1 MIRSTIILCASVI
14 ATCFACA
21 PSPRV
26 VTPSP
31 RVVTTSVC
39 DPTNP
44 SSFGDFV
51 QLLVAMTPPYDPSN
65 LIAPPTNSIT
75 PLPKTDQRRS
85 DLVNAFAAAPM
96 TFRTA
101 LCRVDGIYIDANAS
115 TSWGF
120 RTPTTLQRYI
130 GLSAS
135 LWSPGPGATIF
146 SDYETQRLQRAS
158 NSTLVSYKIDPS
170 SGTDTSQE
178 TVLAAL
184 AHEYGHILWYDT
196 FKSNGNYPG
205 GATQF
210 GPNDP
215 TSCKFYHSWNAP
227 LTGPGR
233 FRQFAAIDLGSRG
246 NVINEHATNAS
257 SDNVKLQDLNSDIH
271 GATRSNLPRHL
282 AKLYSTNGRWAS
294 LLSALSIDEDWIETF
309 ELLVLENSTPPLTG
323 LQLVISGA
331 NSGNIP
337 GDDHLHKKGELK
349 KKEDCVSS
357 LTHLP

>member
-1 MIRSTIILCASVI
+1 MIRSAIIVCAI
-14 ATCFACA
+14 TATCFACA
-21 PSPRV
+21 PAAPPGASATSHRV
-26 VTPSP
+26 V
-31 RVVTTSVC
+31 RTSVC
-39 DPTNP
+39 DPNNP
-44 SSFGDFV
+44 LSFGDFV
-51 QLLVAMTPPYDPSN
+51 QLLAITTPLYDPVK

-75 PLPKTDQRRS
+75 SLPQIDQRRS
-85 DLVNAFAAAPM
+85 DLVNAFTAAPM

-101 LCRVDGIYIDANAS
+101 LCAVDGIYIDANAS

-120 RTPTTLQRYI
+120 RTQTNPPQRYI

-158 NSTLVSYKIDPS
+158 NSTIVSYKIDPS
-170 SGTDTSQE
+170 TGTDTSQE

-196 FKSNGNYPG
+196 FNSNGNYPG

-257 SDNVKLQDLNSDIH
+257 SDNVKLKDLNSDIP
-271 GATRSNLPRHL
+271 GATRS
-282 AKLYSTNGRWAS
+282 
-294 LLSALSIDEDWIETF
+294 
-309 ELLVLENSTPPLTG
+309 
-323 LQLVISGA
+323 
-331 NSGNIP
+331 
-337 GDDHLHKKGELK
+337 
-349 KKEDCVSS
+349 
-357 LTHLP
+357 